1 MNVVSRSVGSNFKI
15 ECVRILVSFH
25 LQNSLK
31 VLHFAFSTYVTS
43 LFPYGIGINSFLPPK
58 FYPHSQKNQI
68 PNRYISH
75 QSEDGAK
82 RQKLSDS
89 GAALAA
95 NVPQLGG
102 IRRSTRHR
110 KLRGEKALIV
120 SANQTLKELKI
131 QVGAGDQRPR
141 TGAGKTRFFLCLTVQ
156 IMHAF
161 SVAPFDQNLSID
173 GKGLTDDSATLGS
186 LGVVPES
193 IICLKV
199 AAAKLEAARGWG
211 ETRALNCLPCLCCP
225 AGGRAGVGLRRH
237 GRRLPR

>member
-1 MNVVSRSVGSNFKI
+1 MD
-15 ECVRILVSFH
+15 
-25 LQNSLK
+25 
-31 VLHFAFSTYVTS
+31 
-43 LFPYGIGINSFLPPK
+43 
-58 FYPHSQKNQI
+58 QI
-68 PNRYISH
+68 ISH
-75 QSEDGAK
+75 QSDDGTK
-82 RQKLSDS
+82 RQKLSDGS
-89 GAALAA
+89 AAAAA
-95 NVPQLGG
+95 NASQLGG

-131 QVGAGDQRPR
+131 QVGRWSAASKEPG
-141 TGAGKTRFFLCLTVQ
+141 TAGKASPACFCLTLQ

-199 AAAKLEAARGWG
+199 AQQTQQQSGDIREVVESG
-211 ETRALNCLPCLCCP
+211 
-225 AGGRAGVGLRRH
+225 
-237 GRRLPR
+237 

>member
-1 MNVVSRSVGSNFKI
+1 MTTCENLIIIIN
-15 ECVRILVSFH
+15 RIVF
-25 LQNSLK
+25 
-31 VLHFAFSTYVTS
+31 
-43 LFPYGIGINSFLPPK
+43 
-58 FYPHSQKNQI
+58 
-68 PNRYISH
+68 H
-75 QSEDGAK
+75 QSEDVAK
-82 RQKLSDS
+82 RQKLSDGS
-89 GAALAA
+89 AALAA

-131 QVGAGDQRPR
+131 QVHSRAQKPS
-141 TGAGKTRFFLCLTVQ
+141 TQQETHSYLCLMLQ

-199 AAAKLEAARGWG
+199 TTAKLAPASRRRRGSEIASNFSVFPQADEPVSDYAAMDDVYQG
-211 ETRALNCLPCLCCP
+211 ECCNSC
-225 AGGRAGVGLRRH
+225 VHTLVLRC
-237 GRRLPR
+237 